1 MIRQEYEQILEKI
14 FIDLDEGENSNV
26 ESELH
31 TLESFKPI
39 RLEWYVAKAKNQYKR
54 LKEGEEVFKELSG
67 KPFFLFDYS
76 GLVDCLTLFRHV
88 SENNHNDFDMQRFD
102 YLKMALQNDFSYYAL
117 LDEKCAR
124 LLEDV
129 NDYDKDFQVYRELYR
144 ARDYIAYRIH
154 QSARRVKFQD
164 KPPIWEFEWINKQ
177 SNFGALISGLSKNG
191 NTSFVIVESE
201 ENSYVARLLKEDLQI
216 LGKKVF
222 YLKQPLKCE
231 GDGIRIE
238 DTVPVSVESME
249 NDGRAIYFTA
259 VQLFFSNGSSI
270 DNRDYLLRYINETYN
285 VGKLLFVLADGQ
297 DMDDLCTRNNAHKCM
312 SPLVEQY
319 GINSHNFALAWYG
332 NYLDY
337 ISQIYGEDCEKIVNA
352 QSTKRFSIVIPARNS
367 VATLRYTLQTCLEQ
381 TYTGDYEIIVSDN
394 STGHN
399 ADVYEL
405 CKEINDPRIVYIKT
419 PRDLHLP
426 KSFEFAYLHAKGE
439 YVFALGSDDGLLP
452 WALEALNDVVS
463 AYPNEEIIQ
472 WERGFYAWPG
482 FNGGQQHQFSIPRDY
497 KKWDYGLGY
506 RNNIDYIA
514 AVLNDPRAMYGLP
527 MLYINSCFKRSYLHT
542 LMEKTGRLWDGICQD
557 IYMGVVTA
565 CIHDKI
571 LNMQYPLTIAGM
583 SSGSVGANANAPRK
597 TNKEFENMM
606 QEIFADNNVGG
617 YCETYYERL
626 VPDTGTDTCS
636 LYRMLLRAVS
646 IGLLPE
652 AYLTQVFD
660 WKKMFMNL
668 ASELDVRDVV
678 YDRRIHEMR
687 YAAMYHGEDFLAW
700 FDEAIYEPALRP
712 RIIDEEKIE
721 KRHAQRTYNVGKTE
735 TGGLML
741 DASEYGV
748 TNIYE
753 AVKLFECLSGLG

>member
-1 MIRQEYEQILEKI
+1 MMQQEYEHELEKI
-14 FIDLDEGENSNV
+14 ISDLDSKGDFNAEN
-26 ESELH
+26 ELNN
-31 TLESFKPI
+31 LNNYKPI
-39 RLEWYVAKAKNQYKR
+39 RLEWYVAQEKNQYKF
-54 LKEGEEVFKELSG
+54 LKNGEEVFEKLSG
-67 KPFFLFDYS
+67 KALYLFDYKGIFS
-76 GLVDCLTLFRHV
+76 CLDLFQQV
-88 SENNHNDFDMQRFD
+88 SKDYQNFFDEQRFV
-102 YLKMALQNDFSYYAL
+102 YLKKAMNNDFSYRVYV
-117 LDEKCAR
+117 DEKCTELAK
-124 LLEDV
+124 
-129 NDYDKDFQVYRELYR
+129 NTKDYDTDFEVYCELYR
-144 ARDYIAYRIH
+144 ISDFVAYRIH
-154 QSARRVKFQD
+154 QSARRVKFPATQ
-164 KPPIWEFEWINKQ
+164 PVWEPSWVDQEVNY
-177 SNFGALISGLSKNG
+177 GMLISALEKEKIP
-191 NTSFVIVESE
+191 FVIIESND
-201 ENSYVARLLKEDLQI
+201 NSCVAKLLKEDLQV
-216 LGKKVF
+216 LGKQVF
-222 YLKQPLKCE
+222 YLKQPLQCE

-238 DTVPVSVESME
+238 DTVPVSIDSME
-249 NDGRAIYFTA
+249 NDGCAIYFTP

-285 VGKLLFVLADGQ
+285 DGKLLLVLAVGQ
-297 DMDDLCTRNNAHKCM
+297 DMDDFCTRYNAHKCM
-312 SPLVEQY
+312 SPLIEQY
-319 GINSHNFALAWYG
+319 GINSRNFALAWYG

-337 ISQIYGEDCEKIVNA
+337 ISKIYGENCEKLINL

-394 STGHN
+394 STRHN

-452 WALEALNDVVS
+452 WALEALNDVIS

-527 MLYINSCFKRSYLHT
+527 MLYINSCFKRSYFHT

-583 SSGSVGANANAPRK
+583 SSGSVGANANTAQK
-597 TNKEFENMM
+597 TNKEFDDMM
-606 QEIFADNNVGG
+606 KEAYTDNNLGG

-626 VPDTGTDTCS
+626 VPYTGTDTCS
-636 LYRMLLRAVS
+636 LYRMLLRVVS

-660 WKKMFMNL
+660 WRKMFMNL
-668 ASELDVRDVV
+668 ACELDARDVA
-678 YDRRIHEMR
+678 YDRKIHEMR
-687 YAAMYHGEDFLAW
+687 YDAMYQGEDFLAW

-712 RIIDEEKIE
+712 RILDEEKIE
-721 KRHAQRTYNVGKTE
+721 RRHAQRTYNVGKTE

-753 AVKLFECLSGLG
+753 AVKLFERLSGLG